1 RIASTMRRIGA
12 WLFVIRR
19 AVVVGRR
26 TAVQLVED
34 ALDAILSGDR
44 IVVHEPEFWRAFEPQ
59 PRPDLPAQKC
69 RGPAEGARARFAR
82 LFVAEHGIENPGDL
96 QVGTDLDSSE
106 RDESDPGVVHF
117 AGEQR
122 GEL

>member
-59 PRPDLPAQKC
+59 PRPDLPAQEC
-69 RGPAEGARARFAR
+69 RGPAEGARARSRPPFCPR
-82 LFVAEHGIENPGDL
+82 NGVWKPGAPAA
-96 QVGTDLDSSE
+96 GGE
-106 RDESDPGVVHF
+106 RRP
-117 AGEQR
+117 AG
-122 GEL
+122 